1 MARAAV
7 KPLAPGADELD
18 RDRVVEAET
27 EVGTLWLERDA
38 ELVTPAI
45 LQTGAWALDL
55 TALAYS
61 VLRKGMTFI
70 DAGANIGYLSVLA
83 SRLVGPTGRV
93 FCVEA
98 DPGNVEILRANLWR
112 NGCSNARVL
121 QVAAWDRT
129 DDLNLVT
136 NPAGGA
142 GSTVDRDPE
151 MHPGTPIPALR
162 IDELIGGAVDYLKID
177 CEGTDHRVVDGAA
190 GLIRSNPS
198 MVISVEHMAAH
209 ADAAVATYRRLGLQP
224 YEIRGF
230 GRLEATSFEGIVARG
245 AAQTLLFDY
254 ALSAHAPR
262 ALTSRVSTLR
272 RAARLAF
279 TERGYARRRLAE
291 SPLARVLG
299 RRAR

>member
-1 MARAAV
+1 MAGAAV
-7 KPLAPGADELD
+7 KPLAPGADALD

-45 LQTGAWALDL
+45 LETGAWAPDL

-61 VLRKGMTFI
+61 VLRKGMTFV

-121 QVAAWDRT
+121 QVAAWDSAG
-129 DDLNLVT
+129 DLNLVT

-162 IDELIGGAVDYLKID
+162 LDELIGGGVDYLKVD

-198 MVISVEHMAAH
+198 IVISVEHMAAH
-209 ADAAVATYRRLGLQP
+209 ADAAVATYRRLGLHP
-224 YEIRGF
+224 YEVRGF
-230 GRLEATSFEGIVARG
+230 GRLEATSFEEIVARG

-254 ALSAHAPR
+254 ALSAHPPR
-262 ALTSRVSTLR
+262 GLTSRVSTLR
-272 RAARLAF
+272 RAARLAL
-279 TERGYARRRLAE
+279 TERGYARRRMAE
-291 SPLARVLG
+291 SPLAGLLA
-299 RRAR
+299 RRAG